1 MTDARTGWPPGL
13 LQDDDRRLSKAL
25 ATTPHARRLAEKAA
39 AAIVHDH
46 HTGESH
52 LVPVVAVDLDTEPQ
66 P

>member
-1 MTDARTGWPPGL
+1 MTAPTTVWPPGL
-13 LQDDDRRLSKAL
+13 LQDDDRSLSRAL
-25 ATTPHARRLAEKAA
+25 ANTPHARRHSEMAA

-46 HTGESH
+46 RTGESH